1 MLSRVTSAMALGL
14 DFNPLLSS
22 ILPSI
27 VVMFIAIILLLNNL
41 LDSQMTQANLKTV
54 KQKLKIPNR
63 FDVILLNDDY
73 TSMEFVVD
81 VLRRFF
87 NKEFQA
93 AEAIMLKIHIDGEAV
108 CGSYSYDVAQTKVKQ
123 VIGYSR
129 DNDQP
134 LMAVLRELGI

>member
-1 MLSRVTSAMALGL
+1 MS
-14 DFNPLLSS
+14 
-22 ILPSI
+22 
-27 VVMFIAIILLLNNL
+27 
-41 LDSQMTQANLKTV
+41 QANLKTV

-87 NKEFQA
+87 HKEFQA

-108 CGSYSYDVAQTKVKQ
+108 CGSYSYDVAQTKVSQ
-123 VIGYSR
+123 VIEYSR
-129 DNDQP
+129 KNEQP
-134 LMAVLRELGI
+134 LMSVLREVDL

>member
-1 MLSRVTSAMALGL
+1 M
-14 DFNPLLSS
+14 
-22 ILPSI
+22 
-27 VVMFIAIILLLNNL
+27 
-41 LDSQMTQANLKTV
+41 SQVNLKTV
-54 KQKLKIPNR
+54 KQNLKMPNR
-63 FDVILLNDDY
+63 FDVILLNDDF

-87 NKEFQA
+87 HKEFQA

-134 LMAVLRELGI
+134 LMAVLKELGI

>member
-1 MLSRVTSAMALGL
+1 MS
-14 DFNPLLSS
+14 
-22 ILPSI
+22 
-27 VVMFIAIILLLNNL
+27 
-41 LDSQMTQANLKTV
+41 QANLKTV
-54 KQKLKIPNR
+54 EQKLKIPNL
-63 FDVILLNDDY
+63 FDVILINDDF

-87 NKEFQA
+87 HKEFQA

-129 DNDQP
+129 ENDQP

>member
-1 MLSRVTSAMALGL
+1 M
-14 DFNPLLSS
+14 
-22 ILPSI
+22 IH
-27 VVMFIAIILLLNNL
+27 
-41 LDSQMTQANLKTV
+41 ANLKTV

-87 NKEFQA
+87 QKEFLA

-108 CGSYSYDVAQTKVKQ
+108 CGTYSYDVAQTKVSQ
-123 VIGYSR
+123 VIEYSR
-129 DNDQP
+129 KNDQP
-134 LMAVLRELGI
+134 LMSVLREVIL

>member
-1 MLSRVTSAMALGL
+1 MS
-14 DFNPLLSS
+14 
-22 ILPSI
+22 
-27 VVMFIAIILLLNNL
+27 
-41 LDSQMTQANLKTV
+41 QANLKTV
-54 KQKLKIPNR
+54 KAKLKMPNR

-87 NKEFQA
+87 HKEFQA

-129 DNDQP
+129 ENDQP

>member
-1 MLSRVTSAMALGL
+1 M
-14 DFNPLLSS
+14 
-22 ILPSI
+22 
-27 VVMFIAIILLLNNL
+27 
-41 LDSQMTQANLKTV
+41 SQASLKNI

-63 FDVILLNDDY
+63 FDVILINDDY

-108 CGSYSYDVAQTKVKQ
+108 CGTYSYDVAQTKVAQ
-123 VIGYSR
+123 VIEFSR
-129 DNDQP
+129 KNEQP
-134 LMAVLRELGI
+134 LMSVLRELNL

>member
-1 MLSRVTSAMALGL
+1 MS
-14 DFNPLLSS
+14 
-22 ILPSI
+22 
-27 VVMFIAIILLLNNL
+27 
-41 LDSQMTQANLKTV
+41 QANLKNV

-87 NKEFQA
+87 HKEFQA

-108 CGSYSYDVAQTKVKQ
+108 CGSYSYDIAQTKVKQ
-123 VIGYSR
+123 VISYSR
-129 DNDQP
+129 ENDQP

>member
-1 MLSRVTSAMALGL
+1 
-14 DFNPLLSS
+14 
-22 ILPSI
+22 
-27 VVMFIAIILLLNNL
+27 
-41 LDSQMTQANLKTV
+41 MTQANLKTV

-108 CGSYSYDVAQTKVKQ
+108 CGSYSYDVAQTKVSQ
-123 VIGYSR
+123 VIEYSR
-129 DNDQP
+129 KNDQP
-134 LMAVLRELGI
+134 LMSVLREVIL

>member
-1 MLSRVTSAMALGL
+1 M
-14 DFNPLLSS
+14 N
-22 ILPSI
+22 
-27 VVMFIAIILLLNNL
+27 
-41 LDSQMTQANLKTV
+41 QANLKTA
-54 KQKLKIPNR
+54 KQKPKIPNR

-87 NKEFQA
+87 HKEFQA

-129 DNDQP
+129 ENDQP
-134 LMAVLRELGI
+134 LMAVLRELGL

>member
-1 MLSRVTSAMALGL
+1 MS
-14 DFNPLLSS
+14 
-22 ILPSI
+22 
-27 VVMFIAIILLLNNL
+27 
-41 LDSQMTQANLKTV
+41 QANLKTI
-54 KQKLKIPNR
+54 KQKLKTPNR

-87 NKEFQA
+87 HKEFQA

-123 VIGYSR
+123 VIDYSR
-129 DNDQP
+129 ENDQP